1 MRYFWLFAVITI
13 VFVACKKD
21 DKFDQAAVD
30 KEIILKYIADNNI
43 EDVRLDTASGL
54 YYKITK
60 EGYGGHP
67 NDNSYIEVNY
77 TGYLADTG
85 KTIFDVTKP
94 GLTRKFEL
102 YKSIYGWRIGIPHLQ
117 KGGIG
122 TFFIPSSLG
131 YGTYSQTYTYEEND
145 STKIGVIPANSVLI
159 FDVNLIDFQ

>member
-21 DKFDQAAVD
+21 DKVDQAAKD
-30 KEIILKYIADNNI
+30 KEIITNYISDHHITGVN
-43 EDVRLDTASGL
+43 DTTGGL

-67 NDNSYIEVNY
+67 NDNSYIEVSY
-77 TGYLADTG
+77 TGYLADSA
-85 KTIFDVTKP
+85 KTIFDVTYP
-94 GLTRKFEL
+94 GLTRKMYL
-102 YKSIYGWRIGIPHLQ
+102 NKMIDGWRIGIPLLQ

-122 TFFIPSSLG
+122 TFFIPSELA
-131 YGTYSQTYTYEEND
+131 YGNYIRTFTYIENNKEITD
-145 STKIGVIPANSVLI
+145 SIPKNSVLI